1 MEAGEQR
8 TAVDLT
14 SLRSWTFLTNHAQ
27 VLLAV
32 AGNPEASVVEL
43 AELAQITT
51 RSAYRILADLQ
62 KAGYVRRRKLA
73 TRNRY
78 ELNADLPLGD
88 PLVKDEPLG
97 SLIAVLGT
105 PSVERAFERALL
117 ARLPRR
123 RIGNT

>member
-1 MEAGEQR
+1 VEAGEQR

-14 SLRSWTFLTNHAQ
+14 SLRSWTFLTNHAR

-51 RSAYRILADLQ
+51 RSAYRILSDLQ
-62 KAGYVRRRKLA
+62 KARYVRRRKLA

-78 ELNADLPLGD
+78 ELNAGLPLGD

-97 SLIAVLGT
+97 SLIALLST
-105 PSVERAFERALL
+105 PSVEQALL

-123 RIGNT
+123 RNGNT